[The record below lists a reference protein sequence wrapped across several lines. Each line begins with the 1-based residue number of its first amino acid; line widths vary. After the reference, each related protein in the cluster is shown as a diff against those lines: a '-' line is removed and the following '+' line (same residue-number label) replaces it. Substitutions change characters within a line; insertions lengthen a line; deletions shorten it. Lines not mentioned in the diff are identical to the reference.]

1 MRSSAATNNARTV
14 VAADCRERGHERGHG
29 RQSDMDDVLYCLMWV
44 AARRLAAVPLA
55 VEEVNRPADFIAA
68 HTGVS
73 AEIIRMVIEFL
84 DRVARDDY

>member
-1 MRSSAATNNARTV
+1 MLALADPPIAENAATN
-14 VAADCRERGHERGHG
+14 AATAVNP
-29 RQSDMDDVLYCLMWV
+29 MDDVLYCLMWI

-55 VEEVNRPADFIAA
+55 VEEVNRPVDFIAA

-73 AEIIRMVIEFL
+73 AEIIRTAMEFL